1 MVLEQI
7 YPMELLKEKP
17 KYAFLLGMA
26 YTVFATLF
34 ALMLFPQDPA
44 LVIVGIV
51 SILLLPSLYQ
61 LSTYHESEM
70 RKHNAFSFWHV
81 ISDNKQ
87 FIKVYL
93 YLFFGSFIVFA
104 LFSLF
109 LPTLATNYVFKEQVA
124 VMTGGAV
131 QTAGGG
137 YFSIPLFK
145 DLFTHN
151 LFVMGICFLLSL
163 VAGNGAIFM
172 IIWNASVWG
181 TVFGVLGKTVAVYLQ
196 THPAIIFS
204 LILISVFPHVL
215 LEISSYIIAVVS
227 GTIISDAMA
236 REKIVSKTFGRVL
249 IHNVLLLLC
258 AVAVLAIAMIVETYV
273 LNNFTTYKTIIQLST
288 KAMI

>member
-215 LEISSYIIAVVS
+215 LEISSYIIAVVA

-236 REKIVSKTFGRVL
+236 KEKIVSKTFARVL
-249 IHNVLLLLC
+249 IHNVLLLMC

-273 LNNFTTYKTIIQLST
+273 LNNFSTYKTIIQLST

>member
-7 YPMELLKEKP
+7 YPMEFLKENP

-26 YTVFATLF
+26 YTIFATLF

-70 RKHNAFSFWHV
+70 SKHNAFNFWHV
-81 ISDNKQ
+81 LTDNKQ

-109 LPTLATNYVFKEQVA
+109 LPTLATNYVFEQQVA
-124 VMTGGAV
+124 VMAGGAIH
-131 QTAGGG
+131 TAGGG

-145 DLFTHN
+145 ELFVHN
-151 LFVMGICFLLSL
+151 MFVMGICFLLSL
-163 VAGNGAIFM
+163 IAGNGAIFM

-181 TVFGVLGKTVAVYLQ
+181 TVFGVLGKSVAMYLQ

-204 LILISVFPHVL
+204 LILLSVFPHVL

-236 REKIVSKTFGRVL
+236 REKIVSKTFARVL
-249 IHNVLLLLC
+249 IHNILLLMC

-288 KAMI
+288 RALI